1 MLTAAGL
8 ALATAGALSARLWWL
23 FDLFSHFRLQYV
35 IAASVLAVA
44 ALAVRVYPA
53 AVVLAAVA
61 LVHGWAVRDLWLGGG
76 TVVAAAPA
84 GVPLRVASANVLA
97 SNPGSR

>member
-61 LVHGWAVRDLWLGGG
+61 LVHSWAVKDLWLDGG
-76 TVVAAAPA
+76 TAAGVPA